1 MIASFVCNVW
11 HKIFR
16 HNDLKCQV
24 FLRAIESSYDLYPT
38 VAIEYVYFIFQTEKT
53 CSNGLDPVKNV
64 NDLTKTC
71 TVASDCGELAICENQ
86 ICCPTPVQGGQH
98 MFPIL

>member
-24 FLRAIESSYDLYPT
+24 FLRAVESSNDLYPT
-38 VAIEYVYFIFQTEKT
+38 VAIEYVY
-53 CSNGLDPVKNV
+53 
-64 NDLTKTC
+64 
-71 TVASDCGELAICENQ
+71 
-86 ICCPTPVQGGQH
+86 
-98 MFPIL
+98 ILSSKQRRPALMG